1 MELTMSRFFPALALS
16 SILGILA
23 AVVVPAYAEESA
35 GAPAKDIEAMQGSWK
50 VTHAIGG
57 EKILGGE
64 TPKIFLT
71 LADRRLQFDIK
82 ANQLSFAC
90 IRSITGETYSLA
102 NDLDLPKQAEQL
114 SNSIVGD
121 RLIMVTEASGK
132 GHLASYRVSGDSMTI
147 RYPAG
152 CCSRS
157 GNVITY
163 ERVK

>member
-1 MELTMSRFFPALALS
+1 MSRFFPALALNA
-16 SILGILA
+16 ILSILA
-23 AVVVPAYAEESA
+23 AVAVPAYAEDSN
-35 GAPAKDIEAMQGSWK
+35 GVPAKDIEAMQGSWK
-50 VTHAIGG
+50 VKHSIGG
-57 EKILGGE
+57 EKNLFGE

-71 LADRRLQFDIK
+71 LADDRLQFDIK

-90 IRSITGETYSLA
+90 IRSVTGQTFSLA
-102 NDLDLPKQAEQL
+102 NDLNLPKQAEQL
-114 SNSIVGD
+114 ENSVKGD
-121 RLIMVTEASGK
+121 RLIMVTEATGK

-157 GNVITY
+157 GNVITF